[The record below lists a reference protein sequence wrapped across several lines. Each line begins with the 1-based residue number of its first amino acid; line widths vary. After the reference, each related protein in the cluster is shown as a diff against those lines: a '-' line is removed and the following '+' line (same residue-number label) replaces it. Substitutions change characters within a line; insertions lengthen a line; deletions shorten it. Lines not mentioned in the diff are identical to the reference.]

1 MIRKQQID
9 SLIVLL
15 LVAALPISMLTDLG
29 HASGIFYVLIIV
41 CTTVCF
47 FRIGGIRATH
57 ASLAPY
63 RGLAWALSAW
73 IGVMAISVI
82 YNHRLLDAEIERA
95 LRISVGP
102 LIVLG
107 ACLTLIP
114 QWLRQSVW
122 GMACAAWAATGYAVW
137 LTWPDFRRPEDVPQY
152 NAVSYSNLLLLLAV
166 ITAYSI
172 GWQLTRFRR
181 LEKALKILT
190 LVIGMVGLIATQT
203 RSGWLAIPI
212 FLLIGLGL
220 AGKRVSRGRL
230 VAAGLTGIVLAAAL
244 FAANPILRDR
254 AQDVVNEVRAC
265 EASPTAVSSVCIRIQ
280 LWRAAWTMFKRNPIL
295 GNGSTDEFPR
305 ELQKLVAAKEISDFT
320 ITEEFNEPH
329 NDMLFIMA
337 SHGIL
342 GLLALLLVYLAP
354 ATIFVRRLALDL
366 PQQTRV
372 AAAIGLSVC
381 LGFMV
386 FGLTELM
393 FRGMRT
399 MGFYAVMMGWALALS
414 DPRALLNG
422 ALPAA
427 SAKRTAD

>member
-9 SLIVLL
+9 SLVVLL

-29 HASGIFYVLIIV
+29 HASGTFYVLIIV
-41 CTTVCF
+41 CTTLCF
-47 FRIGGIRATH
+47 SRPSGIRATH
-57 ASLAPY
+57 LSLVPY
-63 RGLAWALSAW
+63 RGLAWALAAW
-73 IGVMAISVI
+73 MGVVAISMI
-82 YNHRLLDAEIERA
+82 YDHRLLDAEIERA

-137 LTWPDFRRPEDVPQY
+137 LTWPNFRRPEDVPQY

-172 GWQLTRFRR
+172 GWQLTRFPR
-181 LEKALKILT
+181 LEKAFKILT
-190 LVIGMVGLIATQT
+190 LVIGVVGLAATQS

-212 FLLIGLGL
+212 FLVIGMAL
-220 AGKRVSRGRL
+220 AGKRVSRARL
-230 VAAGLTGIVLAAAL
+230 IAAGLAGIVLTAAA
-244 FAANPILRDR
+244 FASNPILRDR

-265 EASPTAVSSVCIRIQ
+265 EERPTTISSVCIRIQ
-280 LWRAAWTMFKRNPIL
+280 LWRAAWTMFKRSPLI
-295 GNGSTDEFPR
+295 GNGSTDVFPR
-305 ELQKLVAAKEISDFT
+305 ELEKLVAAKAISNFT
-320 ITEEFNEPH
+320 ITEEFDEPH
-329 NDMLFIMA
+329 NDMLFTMA
-337 SHGIL
+337 SHGVL

-372 AAAIGLSVC
+372 AAAIGLAVC
-381 LGFMV
+381 LGFMMY
-386 FGLTELM
+386 GLTELM

-414 DPRALLNG
+414 DPRAIQGNPPV
-422 ALPAA
+422 A
-427 SAKRTAD
+427 